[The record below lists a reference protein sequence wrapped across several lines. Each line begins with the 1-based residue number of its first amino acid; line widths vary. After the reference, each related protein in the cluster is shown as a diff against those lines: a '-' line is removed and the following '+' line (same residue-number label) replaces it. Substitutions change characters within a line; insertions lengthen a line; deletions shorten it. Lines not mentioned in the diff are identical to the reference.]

1 MAIRECTNCGEMF
14 DFPDEAWEK
23 LSSKKRENIVCYE
36 CDWDMEPADFTFEQQ
51 CLSPAERQAEQR
63 YYDELK
69 HNRHSRMTPHQKN
82 KAIFH
87 LLKGYSEVS
96 AELKQAQADAA
107 ELRRQLALMTE
118 LMAGYEQLLDVVE
131 PRWRGWVGK

>member
-1 MAIRECTNCGEMF
+1 MAIRECTNCGETF

-51 CLSPAERQAEQR
+51 CLSPAERQAEAA
-63 YYDELK
+63 YYAGL
-69 HNRHSRMTPHQKN
+69 
-82 KAIFH
+82 
-87 LLKGYSEVS
+87 
-96 AELKQAQADAA
+96 DAA

-118 LMAGYEQLLDVVE
+118 LVAGYEQLLDLFA
-131 PRWRGWVGK
+131 PRWREWVGK

>member
-1 MAIRECTNCGEMF
+1 M
-14 DFPDEAWEK
+14 PDT
-23 LSSKKRENIVCYE
+23 
-36 CDWDMEPADFTFEQQ
+36 DFTFEQQ

-69 HNRHSRMTPHQKN
+69 HNRPSRMTPHQKN

-118 LMAGYEQLLDVVE
+118 LVAGYEQLLDVVE
-131 PRWRGWVGK
+131 PRWRGWVRK